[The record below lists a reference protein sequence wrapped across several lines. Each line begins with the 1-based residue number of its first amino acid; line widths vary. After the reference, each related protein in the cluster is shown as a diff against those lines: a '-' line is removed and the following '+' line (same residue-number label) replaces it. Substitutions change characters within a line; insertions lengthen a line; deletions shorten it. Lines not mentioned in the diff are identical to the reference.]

1 MNHLTTIFGIISLL
15 IITSGTLTSQAFGQT
30 TSNVDIQAGSG
41 SSVNSTCVN
50 THDCFSPNPLEI
62 PAGTTVTWKN
72 TDLTTHTVTSVNNIC
87 NGPHVTIQVATDT
100 RQVDPTVM
108 IRTSLTQTI
117 YAKLA
122 QDQPYAEENVNA
134 DVRRLVY
141 EAYVSPATKSFEIV
155 AMEGIGHNIFSV
167 QKTVQAEG
175 CSVGSIFDSETI
187 QPGKTFEFRFSN
199 SGTYNYFCTI
209 HPWMIGQ
216 VIVGG
221 TTSTQYSNATQYPVI
236 DMSQKTSAIPEFGP
250 VTTIVFL
257 VSMIA
262 IIFTVKSANRS
273 WF

>member
-1 MNHLTTIFGIISLL
+1 MV
-15 IITSGTLTSQAFGQT
+15 TSGTWTGQAFGQT
-30 TSNVDIQAGSG
+30 TSVVNIQAGSG

-62 PAGTTVTWKN
+62 PVGTTVTWKN
-72 TDLTTHTVTSVNNIC
+72 SDLTTHTVTSVNSIC

-108 IRTSLTQTI
+108 IRTSLTQTT

-141 EAYVSPATKSFEIV
+141 EAYVSPVVKSFEIV
-155 AMEGIGHNIFSV
+155 VSEGIGHNTFSV

-175 CSVGSIFDSETI
+175 CSVGSVFDSGTI

-221 TTSTQYSNATQYPVI
+221 TIPTQYSNATQYPVI
-236 DMSQKTSAIPEFGP
+236 DMSQKTVPSAIPEFGP
-250 VTTIVFL
+250 IVTIVFL

-262 IIFTVKSANRS
+262 TIFVVKTINRDGFNLS
-273 WF
+273 